1 MEFGG
6 THNGESMIDEQITGL
21 IVEELKIRG
30 HPRPQVNIAG
40 IKDRISMTAGD
51 SAFVVVH
58 GGIQIV
64 INRETKD
71 LGREGILNAIRA
83 QLDSATI

>member
-1 MEFGG
+1 MEFSG
-6 THNGESMIDEQITGL
+6 THHGESMSDEQINDL

-30 HPRPQVNIAG
+30 HPRPQVYIAG
-40 IKDRISMTAGD
+40 IKDRISLTAGD

-58 GGIQIV
+58 GGIQIA

-71 LGREGILNAIRA
+71 LGREEILNAIHA
-83 QLDSATI
+83 QLDSAAT

>member
-1 MEFGG
+1 M
-6 THNGESMIDEQITGL
+6 TDEEIKGL
-21 IVEELKIRG
+21 IVEELKTRG
-30 HPRPQVNIAG
+30 RPRPQVYIAG
-40 IKDRISMTAGD
+40 IKDRISLTAGD

-71 LGREGILNAIRA
+71 LGDEGILNAIRA

>member
-1 MEFGG
+1 MTDKE
-6 THNGESMIDEQITGL
+6 IKGL
-21 IVEELKIRG
+21 IVEELKARG
-30 HPRPQVNIAG
+30 RPSPQVLIAG
-40 IKDRISMTAGD
+40 IKEGISLTAGD

-64 INRETKD
+64 ISRETKD
-71 LGREGILNAIRA
+71 LGGEGILNAIRA

>member
-1 MEFGG
+1 MTDKE
-6 THNGESMIDEQITGL
+6 IKGL

-30 HPRPQVNIAG
+30 DPSPQVYIAG
-40 IKDRISMTAGD
+40 LKDRISMTAGD

-58 GGIQIV
+58 GGIQLV
-64 INRETKD
+64 ISRETKD

>member
-1 MEFGG
+1 MELGG
-6 THNGESMIDEQITGL
+6 TRDGESMSDVEIKGL

-30 HPRPQVNIAG
+30 HPRPQVYIAG
-40 IKDRISMTAGD
+40 IKDRISLTAGD

>member
-1 MEFGG
+1 MEFSG
-6 THNGESMIDEQITGL
+6 THHGESMTDEQIKDL
-21 IVEELKIRG
+21 IVEELKTGGR
-30 HPRPQVNIAG
+30 PRPQVLIAG
-40 IKDRISMTAGD
+40 IKERISLTAGD

-71 LGREGILNAIRA
+71 LGREGILNTIRA